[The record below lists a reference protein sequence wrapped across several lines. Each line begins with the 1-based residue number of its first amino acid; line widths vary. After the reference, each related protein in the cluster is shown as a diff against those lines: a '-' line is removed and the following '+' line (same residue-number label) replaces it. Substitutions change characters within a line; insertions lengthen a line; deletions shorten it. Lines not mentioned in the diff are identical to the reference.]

1 LPNFRSSSRIAFGY
15 DVGRRKALSK
25 LRVGNLSGMFH
36 HVRLSGMIAQWL
48 IDPEQRQN
56 FRN

>member
-1 LPNFRSSSRIAFGY
+1 
-15 DVGRRKALSK
+15 
-25 LRVGNLSGMFH
+25 MFH

-56 FRN
+56 FRTLAGKRRQ